1 MIHKLKIYLSCEV
14 MEQTTKPVC
23 EKKQGIGSPREYL
36 HTRMNVHE
44 DKDGE
49 GWEKK
54 IHLCG
59 VELSGEIQS

>member
-1 MIHKLKIYLSCEV
+1 
-14 MEQTTKPVC
+14 MEQTAKQFAKK
-23 EKKQGIGSPREYL
+23 KKQGIGSPREYL

>member
-1 MIHKLKIYLSCEV
+1 
-14 MEQTTKPVC
+14 MEQTAKQFAK
-23 EKKQGIGSPREYL
+23 KKQWIGSPREYL

>member
-1 MIHKLKIYLSCEV
+1 MR
-14 MEQTTKPVC
+14 
-23 EKKQGIGSPREYL
+23 KKQGIGSPRDSREYL

-54 IHLCG
+54 IHLFG